1 MWADF
6 ILVGAGCK
14 AWSPASPP
22 SPPPSLCLPCPP
34 RMHNMVTL
42 PLFVRRGL
50 GYMLTTAAKGLSL
63 VIGRCDSTLVWIQL
77 LPAAV
82 GLQA

>member
-1 MWADF
+1 
-6 ILVGAGCK
+6 
-14 AWSPASPP
+14 
-22 SPPPSLCLPCPP
+22 
-34 RMHNMVTL
+34 MVTL